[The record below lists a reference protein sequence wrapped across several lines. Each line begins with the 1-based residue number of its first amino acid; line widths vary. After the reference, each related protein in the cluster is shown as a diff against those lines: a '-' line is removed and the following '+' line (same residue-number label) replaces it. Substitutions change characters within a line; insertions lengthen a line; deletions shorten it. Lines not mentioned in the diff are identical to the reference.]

1 MHRVHTFRAKD
12 GSGAGASSLEDGSNL
27 PGGAGAWVHQAT
39 LDPAEMVMS
48 AGVIGVGNAAEILD
62 AVERDGFFYAPNG
75 GRTTGGRHAR

>member
-1 MHRVHTFRAKD
+1 
-12 GSGAGASSLEDGSNL
+12 
-27 PGGAGAWVHQAT
+27 
-39 LDPAEMVMS
+39 MVMS